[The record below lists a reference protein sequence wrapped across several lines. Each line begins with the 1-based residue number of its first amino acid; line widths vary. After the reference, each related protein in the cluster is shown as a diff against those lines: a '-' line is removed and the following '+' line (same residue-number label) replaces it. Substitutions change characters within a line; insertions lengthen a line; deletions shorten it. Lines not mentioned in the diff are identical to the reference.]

1 MIILVCMQLLIMP
14 SHTHTH
20 THTQCLWL
28 RVRVVLVQ
36 CLREAVLF
44 TPGSETSGDSKRPT
58 SGTNDTSDK
67 NSDKEGVV
75 LVLSQRIKDFTKCL
89 ELLDQHVGML
99 ILRQRKGS
107 LVSMSAVL
115 PSFSSPLPSPPF
127 YLSSHYSFLSPSFF
141 SHLAASPEP
150 PSLPWLHLSL

>member
-1 MIILVCMQLLIMP
+1 M
-14 SHTHTH
+14 
-20 THTQCLWL
+20 
-28 RVRVVLVQ
+28 LVQ

-44 TPGSETSGDSKRPT
+44 APGSETSGDSKRPT
-58 SGTNDTSDK
+58 SVTNDTSDK

-107 LVSMSAVL
+107 LVSTSAIY
-115 PSFSSPLPSPPF
+115 LPSPPLLF
-127 YLSSHYSFLSPSFF
+127 LTSFLSFF
-141 SHLAASPEP
+141 PFFFP
-150 PSLPWLHLSL
+150 LSLFLLPSSCPYRVPLPALAIPFSVSPTAEFSWRCSPQRSQSSLELPQWWRD